1 MKPITLYAWPTPNAH
16 KVSIYLEE
24 AAIPYEVVPVDI
36 TAGAQ
41 FKPDF
46 LAMNPNHR
54 MPVIVDHEGDGAPI
68 TVFESGA
75 ILWYLAEKTGSFWPK
90 TPRERALAHE
100 WLLWQMSA
108 IGPMFGQLGHFK
120 VYAKEQIPYA
130 IERYSNEVRRLVG
143 VLDKRLGQS
152 EFMAGEYGVADMAT
166 FPWVRGL
173 SRFGFD
179 RKECAAVDRWLT
191 AIESRPAVERG
202 LRLLEDKT
210 KRGPMTEEE
219 RANLFGNKQFEKR

>member
-1 MKPITLYAWPTPNAH
+1 MKPITLYAWPTPNGH
-16 KVSIYLEE
+16 KVSIFLEE
-24 AAIPYEVVPVDI
+24 AAIPYDVVAVDI
-36 TAGAQ
+36 GAGDQ

-46 LAMNPNHR
+46 LALNLNHR

-90 TPRERALAHE
+90 TLRERALTHQ

-120 VYAKEQIPYA
+120 TYAKEQIPYA
-130 IERYSNEVRRLVG
+130 IERYTNEARRLVG
-143 VLDKRLGQS
+143 VLDKRLAQA
-152 EFMAGEYGVADMAT
+152 EFMAGEYGMADMAT
-166 FPWVRGL
+166 FPWVRAL
-173 SRFGFD
+173 SRYGFD
-179 RKECAAVDRWLT
+179 RNEWPSVDRWLT
-191 AIESRPAVERG
+191 AIESRPAVVRG
-202 LRLLEDKT
+202 LDLLKDKI
-210 KRGPMTEEE
+210 KRGPLSDEA